1 MVERNAAVP
10 AEKRIEFRVG
20 IHQGDIIVEDSDI
33 FGDGV
38 NLASRLEG
46 LAEPG
51 RICVSRV
58 VRDEVRDK
66 LDVAFDDLGEQQ
78 LKNITRR
85 VRAFAVRLGHEATKV
100 PIDKSPL
107 PLPDKPSMRCCRSR
121 I

>member
-38 NLASRLEG
+38 RLEG

-66 LDVAFDDLGEQQ
+66 LNVAFDDLGEQ
-78 LKNITRR
+78 
-85 VRAFAVRLGHEATKV
+85 
-100 PIDKSPL
+100 
-107 PLPDKPSMRCCRSR
+107 
-121 I
+121 